1 MGHYSRFIQTLLF
14 PFLSIKPKCQP
25 RVYKVA
31 ELTAYPYSLNH
42 RLTKYI
48 SFSLTQPSLPLYLFN
63 RSFLTTMTQQSPIEL
78 HAFTHNQRASTIA
91 LNNDSQP
98 RRPKASPRPT
108 PSPSSGPSTPS
119 PLEELEDFEPGD
131 PALSSGQES
140 PVRGRTRAIV
150 ASLTREPPPLAIPR
164 RRAGPSSIDFDDHRV
179 SHRLMSK
186 DLSIS
191 PEELDSCILESY
203 PTGHVNLNVAEIL
216 SEASSS
222 LQSPVDW
229 NGFAGHRDTFA
240 LQQMYAGCVRP
251 LRPGLPRNVF
261 ERLEQY
267 IDFDTYLSLRL
278 SCRCWSEA
286 ISSVRPLRFATAAS
300 VLPVEI
306 VQRIYAQLSSID
318 FNAARH
324 CCRSWLLASLGHKL
338 LVQMLQ
344 RGGWWSAAQA
354 DMTLIEERGPRGI
367 LSGEWLLSKRLT
379 TECSLRPD
387 WTGNGLSG
395 ENQDHS
401 SSRLR
406 ESSMNSPNGR
416 IAFESFILDSEV
428 DFSALSLNGHSAEE
442 GLHTSDS
449 RFTISV
455 CGKYLLVTI
464 DCTIYIYSLNNQASI
479 NHRAQSPIP
488 VERLTSLV
496 CPHRVL
502 AVSMD
507 TSYGRFAVAALLQG
521 RAGFVCD
528 LRELGTVSQWP
539 SHDAYLWDPA
549 LSALWEDRDSVADST
564 YLSGTYSHRF
574 SSPVSPGRMEALP
587 QRNSSNHSTD
597 PFPPAYPSAK
607 QTSMPVVPGL
617 SSVFYNLGSAINSPL
632 SVAICAQRRCIAF
645 GCSSAVEL
653 HWVDALTG
661 QGLNRW
667 FSIPAG
673 GEMLYFFP
681 ERNGERKMRVIG
693 SETVPDA
700 WRVAKDDPSAP
711 GQSDYYNA
719 IPLSDGIH
727 VLFANRFSAELCL
740 GIETPPTATVID
752 AGYMRLETRAIF
764 EGPLLMNGK
773 GGRMVPRI
781 FEAARD
787 LRWGGRVVAG
797 FGDEVW
803 VFAVPGDILKE
814 RTAGCRN
821 KNRNVAED
829 DDDDDDGE
837 ARTSVLRFGGIRV
850 GQVEGLARVG
860 ICADGGGVLVRGI
873 GRAGLFKEWRLTSR
887 SRNVKR
893 WVVRSDGSVVTQ
905 DEFDGTQSEAVER
918 DADGDVVMKDYVRRD
933 SSSCYDDDATGGE
946 LANGDYNNDDD
957 DDEDGGVRLEFDL
970 DGDVIMRDVGVYYG
984 GGVGGGEEEEL
995 DEGYFSDEPGRGSGT
1010 LAIHPADA
1018 GYWREGERIGI
1029 RKGGAGQGKDTE
1041 EDLWELSRMEVEVF
1055 GGCKG

>member
-1 MGHYSRFIQTLLF
+1 M
-14 PFLSIKPKCQP
+14 
-25 RVYKVA
+25 
-31 ELTAYPYSLNH
+31 
-42 RLTKYI
+42 
-48 SFSLTQPSLPLYLFN
+48 
-63 RSFLTTMTQQSPIEL
+63 EL
-78 HAFTHNQRASTIA
+78 HTFTHNQPASTIA
-91 LNNDSQP
+91 LNDDSQP

-108 PSPSSGPSTPS
+108 PSPSSGWSTPT
-119 PLEELEDFEPGD
+119 PLEESEDFEPGD

-140 PVRGRTRAIV
+140 PVRGRTKAMV
-150 ASLTREPPPLAIPR
+150 ASLKRELPPLAIPR

-191 PEELDSCILESY
+191 PEELDACILESY
-203 PTGHVNLNVAEIL
+203 PTGNVHLNVAEIL

-222 LQSPVDW
+222 LQSPINW
-229 NGFAGHRDTFA
+229 SRFAGHRDTFA
-240 LQQMYAGCVRP
+240 LHQIYAGCVRS
-251 LRPGLPRNVF
+251 LQPGLPRTFF
-261 ERLEQY
+261 ERLERY
-267 IDFDTYLSLRL
+267 IDFGTYLSLRL

-286 ISSVRPLRFATAAS
+286 ISSVRPPRFATVAS

-306 VQRIYAQLSSID
+306 VQRIYAQLSPID

-344 RGGWWSAAQA
+344 RGGWWGAARA
-354 DMTLIEERGPRGI
+354 DMALTEECGPRRIGN
-367 LSGEWLLSKRLT
+367 GEWLLSKRLT

-387 WTGNGLSG
+387 WTGNGVG
-395 ENQDHS
+395 DGNQDDS

-406 ESSMNSPNGR
+406 ESSVNSLNGR
-416 IAFESFILDSEV
+416 IAFESFILDSEI
-428 DFSALSLNGHSAEE
+428 DFSALSPNGHGAEE
-442 GLHTSDS
+442 GLHTLGS
-449 RFTISV
+449 RFTVSV
-455 CGKYLLVTI
+455 CGKYLLVTSN
-464 DCTIYIYSLNNQASI
+464 CTIYIYSLNSHASI
-479 NHRAQSPIP
+479 NHGAQSPSP

-507 TSYGRFAVAALLQG
+507 TSSGRFAVAALLRG

-539 SHDAYLWDPA
+539 SQDAYLWDPV
-549 LSALWEDRDSVADST
+549 LSALWEYREDSVPEST
-564 YLSGTYSHRF
+564 SNLGAMYNRRF
-574 SSPVSPGRMEALP
+574 SSPVSPGHMEALLR
-587 QRNSSNHSTD
+587 RNSSTYSTD
-597 PFPPAYPSAK
+597 LPAPAYPSAK
-607 QTSMPVVPGL
+607 HTSMPVVPGL
-617 SSVFYNLGSAINSPL
+617 SSVFYNLGSAIDSPF

-661 QGLNRW
+661 QGLNRR

-693 SETVPDA
+693 SEAVPDV
-700 WRVAKDDPSAP
+700 WNVAKDDPSAP

-740 GIETPPTATVID
+740 GIEMPPAATVIE
-752 AGYMRLETRAIF
+752 AGYLKLETRAIF
-764 EGPLLMNGK
+764 EGPLMMDGK
-773 GGRMVPRI
+773 GGRTVPRI
-781 FEAARD
+781 YEAARE
-787 LRWGGRVVAG
+787 LRWGGRIVAG

-803 VFAVPGDILKE
+803 VFAVPGDVLQA
-814 RTAGCRN
+814 RAGECRN
-821 KNRNVAED
+821 KNREVAGG
-829 DDDDDDGE
+829 DDDDDGE
-837 ARTSVLRFGGIRV
+837 PSVLRFGGIRV

-887 SRNVKR
+887 PGNVKR
-893 WVVRSDGSVVTQ
+893 WVARSDGSVVTQ
-905 DEFDGTQSEAVER
+905 DEFDATHSEAVER
-918 DADGDVVMKDYVRRD
+918 DADGDVVMKDYIRRD
-933 SSSCYDDDATGGE
+933 GSSCYDDDDATGGE
-946 LANGDYNNDDD
+946 LANSDYDDNDDD
-957 DDEDGGVRLEFDL
+957 DNDEDGGVRLEFDL
-970 DGDVIMRDVGVYYG
+970 DGDVIMRDVGVCYG
-984 GGVGGGEEEEL
+984 GGVGGREEEEL
-995 DEGYFSDEPGRGSGT
+995 DEGYFSDEPGRGWGT

-1018 GYWREGERIGI
+1018 GYWREGERMGI
-1029 RKGGAGQGKDTE
+1029 RKGGAGKGKDTE
-1041 EDLWELSRMEVEVF
+1041 EDLWELSRVEVEVF